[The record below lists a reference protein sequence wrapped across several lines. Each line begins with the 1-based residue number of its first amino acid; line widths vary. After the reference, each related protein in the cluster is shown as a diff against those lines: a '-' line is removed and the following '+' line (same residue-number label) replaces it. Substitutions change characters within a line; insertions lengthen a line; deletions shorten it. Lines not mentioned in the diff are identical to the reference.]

1 MNRIIDSEKPT
12 FCFSIQEKKFLKS
25 VSSDISHIYIFA
37 KVFQY
42 NLALVGETYLDRVFR
57 PAGNFTEVEL
67 FWNSVI
73 LGTYFF
79 GPLTDQVKPDMKHNV
94 TSLKNL
100 EIVTMIR
107 QTLT

>member
-1 MNRIIDSEKPT
+1 MNRITDSEKPT
-12 FCFSIQEKKFLKS
+12 FCFSIQEKKCLKS

-42 NLALVGETYLDRVFR
+42 NLALVGGTYLDRVFR

-67 FWNSVI
+67 FWNFVI
-73 LGTYFF
+73 LGIYFY
-79 GPLTDQVKPDMKHNV
+79 GPLIDQVKPDMKHNV